1 MRIKNV
7 SLYFLPVQTR
17 VPYQFGSETMREV
30 TCARACIRVRDDA
43 GREAEGWGETP
54 LNVQWVW
61 PCALPFKEREE
72 ALKSFSMRLA
82 VEWNAFARDGH
93 PLELGHAF
101 LETELP
107 RVLND
112 VNRGLESE
120 KHIPWLAALVCCSP
134 FDLALYDA
142 FGKLVEKPVYETLG
156 PEYLSSD
163 LSCYLEA
170 AEDMDVSFAG
180 KYPSDFLVPIK
191 MRLPV
196 WHSVGGADAVL
207 PGELKGNEPQD
218 GYPVLLRDWILRDGL
233 FCLKVKLCGHDAAW
247 DYKRLVDIGQIG
259 TETGVQ
265 WLCADY
271 NCTAPDVPYVTE
283 ILDRLLVEHP
293 RIYGMLLYVEQPFAY
308 DLEAQAFDVHAIS
321 ARKPLFMDESAHDWR
336 VVRHGR
342 KLGWSSVA
350 LKTCKTQTGA
360 LLSMSWAKAHGMT
373 LMVQDL
379 TNPMLAAI
387 PHALLAAHSG
397 TIMGLE
403 SNAPQFYPEAS
414 NLEAAVHPGIY
425 RRRDGFIDISSLRG
439 PGYGYRVDEIRRE
452 LPAAVVK

>member
-1 MRIKNV
+1 
-7 SLYFLPVQTR
+7 
-17 VPYQFGSETMREV
+17 
-30 TCARACIRVRDDA
+30 
-43 GREAEGWGETP
+43 
-54 LNVQWVW
+54 
-61 PCALPFKEREE
+61 
-72 ALKSFSMRLA
+72 
-82 VEWNAFARDGH
+82 
-93 PLELGHAF
+93 
-101 LETELP
+101 
-107 RVLND
+107 
-112 VNRGLESE
+112 
-120 KHIPWLAALVCCSP
+120 
-134 FDLALYDA
+134 
-142 FGKLVEKPVYETLG
+142 
-156 PEYLSSD
+156 
-163 LSCYLEA
+163 
-170 AEDMDVSFAG
+170 
-180 KYPSDFLVPIK
+180 
-191 MRLPV
+191 
-196 WHSVGGADAVL
+196 
-207 PGELKGNEPQD
+207 
-218 GYPVLLRDWILRDGL
+218 
-233 FCLKVKLCGHDAAW
+233 
-247 DYKRLVDIGQIG
+247 
-259 TETGVQ
+259 VQ

>member
-1 MRIKNV
+1 M
-7 SLYFLPVQTR
+7 
-17 VPYQFGSETMREV
+17 
-30 TCARACIRVRDDA
+30 
-43 GREAEGWGETP
+43 
-54 LNVQWVW
+54 
-61 PCALPFKEREE
+61 
-72 ALKSFSMRLA
+72 
-82 VEWNAFARDGH
+82 
-93 PLELGHAF
+93 
-101 LETELP
+101 
-107 RVLND
+107 
-112 VNRGLESE
+112 
-120 KHIPWLAALVCCSP
+120 
-134 FDLALYDA
+134 
-142 FGKLVEKPVYETLG
+142 EKPVYETLG
-156 PEYLSSD
+156 SEYLNSD

-191 MRLPV
+191 TRLPV

-207 PGELKGNEPQD
+207 PSELKGNEPQD

-387 PHALLAAHSG
+387 PHALLAAQSG

>member
-1 MRIKNV
+1 MRINNV

-17 VPYQFGSETMREV
+17 VPYQFGSETMSEV
-30 TCARACIRVRDDA
+30 TCSRACIRVRDDA

-82 VEWNAFARDGH
+82 VEWNAFAMDGH

-112 VNRGLESE
+112 FNRRLESE
-120 KHIPWLAALVCCSP
+120 KRIPWLAALVCCSP

-163 LSCYLEA
+163 LSCYLEP

-191 MRLPV
+191 TRLPV

-218 GYPVLLRDWILRDGL
+218 GYPLLLRDWILRDGL

-247 DYKRLVDIGQIG
+247 DYRRLVDIGQIG

-414 NLEAAVHPGIY
+414 NLEVAVHPGIY
-425 RRRDGFIDISSLRG
+425 RRRDGCIDISSLRG